1 MFEIMPWEKRELK
14 DLVGMKKEL
23 DKLFNRFFDADF
35 PSARE
40 FFLKDQWAPRVDVS
54 EGKKEITVKAEIPGC
69 DAKDIHVSL
78 EGRTL
83 TIKGE
88 KKKEK
93 EEKDENV
100 HRVER
105 SYGYFSR
112 SMELPA
118 EVDQENVDAAY
129 KKGVLKLVFI
139 KTKETAGKKIEIKT
153 G

>member
-1 MFEIMPWEKRELK
+1 MFDLTPWGKRELK
-14 DLVGMKKEL
+14 DLVGIKKEL
-23 DKLFNRFFDADF
+23 DNLFNRFFDADF

-40 FFLKDQWAPRVDVS
+40 LFSKKEWAPRVDVS
-54 EGKKEITVKAEIPGC
+54 EGEKEITVKAEIPGC
-69 DAKDIHVSL
+69 DAKDIHVSI

-88 KKKEK
+88 KKREK
-93 EEKDENV
+93 EEKEENH

-112 SMELPA
+112 TLELPV
-118 EVDQENVDAAY
+118 EVDQENVDAKY
-129 KKGVLKLVFI
+129 KKGVLRLVFT
-139 KTKETAGKKIEIKT
+139 KTKEAKGKHIEIKT

>member
-1 MFEIMPWEKRELK
+1 MFDIMPWGKRDLK
-14 DLVGMKKEL
+14 DLAGLKREF
-23 DKLFNRFFDADF
+23 DSLFNRFFDVDF
-35 PSARE
+35 PNPRE
-40 FFLKDQWAPRVDVS
+40 LFLKEHWTPRVDVS
-54 EGKKEITVKAEIPGC
+54 EGEKEITVKVEIPGC
-69 DAKDIHVSL
+69 DAKDIHVSID
-78 EGRTL
+78 GRTL

-93 EEKDENV
+93 EEKDKNI

-129 KKGVLKLVFI
+129 KKGVLKLVFT
-139 KTKETAGKKIEIKT
+139 KTKETEGKKIEIKT

>member
-1 MFEIMPWEKRELK
+1 MFDLMPWGKRELK
-14 DLVGMKKEL
+14 DIAGLKREL
-23 DKLFNRFFDADF
+23 DSLFNRFFDVSF
-35 PSARE
+35 SERPRVFS
-40 FFLKDQWAPRVDVS
+40 KDEWTPRVDVS

-69 DAKDIHVSL
+69 DAKDIHVTL
-78 EGRTL
+78 EGRIL

-129 KKGVLKLVFI
+129 KKGVLRLVLT
-139 KTKETAGKKIEIKT
+139 KTKETEGKKIEIKT